1 MILQMEKS
9 RKIISKNLKSL
20 GIIMVI
26 KVIVIKNGQRMIKI
40 TMKKSWD
47 IWKEW
52 VLMEQKLNGK
62 DL

>member
-40 TMKKSWD
+40 TMKKLWD

-52 VLMEQKLNGK
+52 VLTEQKLNGK